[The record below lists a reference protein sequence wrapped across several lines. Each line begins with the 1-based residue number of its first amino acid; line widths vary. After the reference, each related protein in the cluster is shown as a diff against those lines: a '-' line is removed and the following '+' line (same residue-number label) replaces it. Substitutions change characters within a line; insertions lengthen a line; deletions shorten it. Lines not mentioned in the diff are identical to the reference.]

1 MDSYLKEAHNLF
13 PFTQGLRRD
22 FHAHPEL
29 GFREVRTAGIVA
41 NQLVDLNM
49 EVHTGIAETG
59 VMALLEGSGPGPV
72 VLLRF
77 DMDALPI
84 QETTGAEYASQIPGV
99 MHACGH
105 DGHTAIGLSVAKL
118 LHTHRQEFP
127 GTVKFVFQPA
137 EEGLGGAQKMVSG
150 GILANPKP
158 DITLALHLWNDKPLG
173 WFGITRGPIMAA
185 AEIFR
190 VVIKGRGGHGA
201 SPHLTIDPVATT
213 AQVINSLQT
222 IVSRNVSPLD
232 TAVVTVSSLNAGTA
246 FNVIPDY
253 VEIKGTIR
261 TYKPEVRRVVL
272 KRFKDIVEGTCKAL
286 GCEAEIELEKLTPAV
301 QNDSE
306 IAKKVAEI
314 ASEIFPEGQIDNT
327 FHTMGSEDMA
337 YMMESIPGCYFF
349 VGSANRESGLDG
361 PHHSSRF
368 DFDEQA
374 LPAAVGL
381 MVSCAMR
388 FLNS

>member
-1 MDSYLKEAHNLF
+1 MDSYLKEAQDLF
-13 PFTQGLRRD
+13 AFTQGLRRD

-29 GFREVRTAGIVA
+29 GFHEVRTAGIVA

-59 VMALLEGSGPGPV
+59 VMALLEGSGAGPV

-84 QETTGAEYASQIPGV
+84 QETTGAVYASQIPGV

-105 DGHTAIGLSVAKL
+105 DGHTAIGLSVAKFL
-118 LHTHRQEFP
+118 QTHRQEFP

-150 GILANPKP
+150 GVLASPKP
-158 DITLALHLWNDKPLG
+158 DLTLALHLWNDKPLG
-173 WFGITRGPIMAA
+173 WFGITQGPIMAA
-185 AEIFR
+185 AGIFR

-201 SPHLTIDPVATT
+201 SPHQTIDPVVTA

-222 IVSRNVSPLD
+222 IVSRNVSPLE

-261 TYKPEVRRVVL
+261 TYKPEVRNVVIN
-272 KRFKDIVEGTCKAL
+272 RFKEIVEGTCKTL
-286 GCEAEIELEKLTPAV
+286 DCEAEIELEKLTPAV

-314 ASEIFPEGQIDNT
+314 ASEIFPESQIDNT

-349 VGSANRESGLDG
+349 VGSANHESGLDG

-368 DFDEQA
+368 DFDERA
-374 LPAAVGL
+374 LPAAVAL
-381 MVSCAMR
+381 MASCAMR